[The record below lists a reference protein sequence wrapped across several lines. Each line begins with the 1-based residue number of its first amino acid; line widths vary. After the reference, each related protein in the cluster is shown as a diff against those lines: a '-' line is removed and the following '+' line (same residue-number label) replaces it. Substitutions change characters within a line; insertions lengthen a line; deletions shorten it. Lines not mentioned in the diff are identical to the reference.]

1 MRNRTRNANDM
12 RNGKCLLVS
21 FTIFL
26 EVMLLI
32 CCCKCMAGNNCKKY
46 WPFIHHSC
54 TTHMTARGLLLF
66 LHIAW
71 DVCSKSGTIS
81 PFFLS
86 SNMATFWS
94 LTWIMQSLLCSAL
107 YYFFGSITRSLIRV
121 LLGYYSV
128 LVQIK
133 KTPKK
138 ASRLFSSVD
147 GSKCTQFTNAWES
160 LLCIY

>member
-1 MRNRTRNANDM
+1 MFWVKPKVHGNEKRKKKQMTCNY
-12 RNGKCLLVS
+12 CL
-21 FTIFL
+21 FF

-94 LTWIMQSLLCSAL
+94 LTWIMQSLLCSAFL
-107 YYFFGSITRSLIRV
+107 ILLLGSITRSLIRV

-160 LLCIY
+160 L